1 MTQPSS
7 SSHWLTDVAAHAGL
21 ELRLQQFP
29 DLSTLRKAWRVVAT
43 ACKATDD
50 QLAQRVARH
59 FRLGVA
65 DLSTWDP
72 QAVALLPERVAR
84 THGILPLSLDNNN
97 LVVATSD
104 PANRD
109 ARQDIVSNAGRQ
121 PVFLMASP
129 PAISQAIDRAY
140 APVRSAR
147 STLQT
152 LVTEAASNDFQLI
165 TSQGIGTGAITRFEL
180 EAPAVVK
187 LTDIILQQA
196 GRYRASEI
204 HLEPGRETGRVRYRI
219 DGVLQQ
225 FLDLPVQAHSRI
237 VARLKSMAVRPSATT
252 DGPAGSFTLPGKGG
266 SELDAQLQSTTTP
279 DGERVTI
286 RITDPKARPTLG
298 ELGFDGP
305 EGKKLRELLGQRE
318 GFILV
323 AAPARSGKTS
333 LVYAALT
340 EVRGLNIVSLE
351 NPVEVQLPGVTQVQ
365 YDPASGAYAEALQQ
379 LLGLDPDLIHA
390 GEIRDLATARTVL
403 RAAVTGRR
411 VLATVHTSDAVSGV
425 RRLLDMGLAPGR
437 LAESLRGVVSVRLL
451 RRLCRSCCKEVKEP
465 TDLPSRERQLAQAVG
480 TLPAR
485 RAVGCPECGGTG
497 FRGQIPLAEVLTLD
511 PSLLAAIA
519 EGSTGPE
526 LDQAARAQGMKTF
539 LDVALERVARGQT
552 TLQEVERV
560 LGLIPQREATAD
572 SVGPVLVVE
581 DEPDDRLLIRAVLQE
596 VGFHIVE
603 AEDGPPALELLESG
617 DHDFCLVILDLFMPQ
632 MHGTEVLKRIRRS
645 LSTQAL
651 PVIVLTASPN
661 PRDEIELLEA
671 GADDY
676 LLKPIVADRLEARVR
691 AVLRRSGVRLT
702 EA

>member
-1 MTQPSS
+1 MTQPPT

-21 ELRLQQFP
+21 ELRLPQFP
-29 DLSTLRKAWRVVAT
+29 DLSTLRRAWRDVAT

-72 QAVALLPERVAR
+72 QAVALVPEKVAR
-84 THGILPLSLDNNN
+84 AHGILPLSLDNAN
-97 LVVATSD
+97 VVIATSD

-109 ARQDIVSNAGRQ
+109 ARKEIVSHAGRQ

-140 APVRSAR
+140 APVRSVR
-147 STLQT
+147 STLHT
-152 LVTEAASNDFQLI
+152 LVTEAASNDFQVV
-165 TSQGIGTGAITRFEL
+165 TSQGGAPGAITRFEL

-187 LTDIILQQA
+187 LTDIVLQQA
-196 GRYRASEI
+196 VRYRASEI
-204 HLEPGRETGRVRYRI
+204 HLEPGREAGRVRYRI
-219 DGVLQQ
+219 DGVLQH
-225 FLDLPVQAHSRI
+225 FLDLPVQAHNRI
-237 VARLKSMAVRPSATT
+237 VARLKSMAQRPTAIA
-252 DGPAGSFTLPGKGG
+252 DGPAGSFGLQGKDG
-266 SELDAQLQSTTTP
+266 ELDAQLQTMATP

-286 RITDPKARPTLG
+286 RITDPRATPTLD
-298 ELGFDGP
+298 ELGFDGH
-305 EGKKLRELLGQRE
+305 EGKKLRELLEQRG
-318 GFILV
+318 GFVLV

-340 EVRGLNIVSLE
+340 AGSGLNVVSLE

-365 YDPASGAYAEALQQ
+365 YDPSSGSYAEALQQ

-437 LAESLRGVVSVRLL
+437 VAESLRGVVSVRLL
-451 RRLCRSCCKEVKEP
+451 RKLCESCARDVSEAA
-465 TDLPSRERQLAQAVG
+465 DLPSRERQLAQAMG

-497 FRGQIPLAEVLTLD
+497 FHGQLPLAEVLTLE
-511 PSLLAAIA
+511 PSLLTAIA
-519 EGSTGPE
+519 ESSTGPE
-526 LDQAARAQGMKTF
+526 LDQTARAHGMKSF
-539 LDVALERVARGQT
+539 LEIALERVARGQT

-560 LGLIPQREATAD
+560 VGLIPQREAAA
-572 SVGPVLVVE
+572 SAVGPVLVVE
-581 DEPDDRLLIRAVLQE
+581 DEADDRLLIRAVLE
-596 VGFHIVE
+596 EIGFHVVE
-603 AEDGPPALELLESG
+603 AEDGPPALELLEGG
-617 DHDFCLVILDLFMPQ
+617 DHDFSMVILDLFMPQ
-632 MHGTEVLKRIRRS
+632 MHGNEVLRRIRKS
-645 LSTQAL
+645 LATQGL

-691 AVLRRSGVRLT
+691 AVLRRSGVQLT

>member
-1 MTQPSS
+1 MTQPS

-21 ELRLQQFP
+21 ELRLPQFP

-43 ACKATDD
+43 ACKASDD

-72 QAVALLPERVAR
+72 QAVALIPEKVAR
-84 THGILPLSLDNNN
+84 AHGILPLSLDNSNV
-97 LVVATSD
+97 VVATSD

-109 ARQDIVSNAGRQ
+109 ARQDIVSHAGRQ

-140 APVRSAR
+140 SPVRSVR

-152 LVTEAASNDFQLI
+152 LVTEAASNDFQLV
-165 TSQGIGTGAITRFEL
+165 TSQGTGTGAITRFEL

-225 FLDLPVQAHSRI
+225 FLDLPVQAHNRI
-237 VARLKSMAVRPSATT
+237 VARLKSMALRPSATT
-252 DGPAGSFTLPGKGG
+252 DGPAGTFSLPAKGG
-266 SELDAQLQSTTTP
+266 ELDAQLQSTATP

-286 RITDPKARPTLG
+286 RISDPKARPTLD

-305 EGKKLRELLGQRE
+305 EGKKLRELLGQRD

-340 EVRGLNIVSLE
+340 EGSGLNVVSLE
-351 NPVEVQLPGVTQVQ
+351 NPVEVQIPGVTQVQ
-365 YDPASGAYAEALQQ
+365 YDPSSGSYAEALQQ

-411 VLATVHTSDAVSGV
+411 VLATVHTSDAVAGV

-451 RRLCRSCCKEVKEP
+451 RRLCTTCSREVTEAG
-465 TDLPSRERQLAQAVG
+465 DLPSRERQLSQAVG

-497 FRGQIPLAEVLTLD
+497 FRGQLPLAEVLVLE

-519 EGSTGPE
+519 EVATGPE
-526 LDQAARAQGMKTF
+526 LDQAARAHGMKTF

-560 LGLIPQREATAD
+560 VGLIPQREASAD
-572 SVGPVLVVE
+572 SVGPVLIVE
-581 DEPDDRLLIRAVLQE
+581 DEPDDRLLIRAVLQD
-596 VGFHIVE
+596 VGFHVVE
-603 AEDGPPALELLESG
+603 AEDGPPALALLEG
-617 DHDFCLVILDLFMPQ
+617 GEHDFCLVILDLFMPV
-632 MHGTEVLKRIRRS
+632 MRGDEVLKRIRRS
-645 LSTQAL
+645 LATQAL

-702 EA
+702 E